1 MAKNRFPFQG
11 ADVKGAFSLPSFA
24 TNFDAEKGITNEEL
38 KAQLLEIIEAIE

>member
-24 TNFDAEKGITNEEL
+24 GSRKKYGEKS
-38 KAQLLEIIEAIE
+38 